1 MNKTSGLGIPLP
13 WAVCGPPSLQD
24 PLNLS
29 WNMAQH
35 VEGSVVVVQ
44 RPALP
49 LAWCVTFGELLHI
62 SEPQFPH
69 VEKEDKTSF
78 HL

>member
-1 MNKTSGLGIPLP
+1 
-13 WAVCGPPSLQD
+13 
-24 PLNLS
+24 
-29 WNMAQH
+29 MAQH

-69 VEKEDKTSF
+69 VEKEDKTGF